1 MVVIQIAAS
10 VVLLIAGGLLF
21 QSLWNLEHRPL
32 GFAPQRMLTF
42 RLSLPWQ
49 TKEADVSAKYQTLLE
64 RLRAIPGVRDAAL
77 VDRLPLAGPTVSAE
91 ADVEG
96 RGSRPEQ
103 AVQLEQRAVSAN
115 YHRLMAVPLLA
126 GRYLEEADAKRKA
139 TVINAS
145 AARTLFAGG
154 GALGKHVG
162 LRWKTAKG
170 TIVNRFEI
178 VGVVADIPNYARDLS
193 GSPTMYVPFQQA
205 FWPAATF
212 VIQSSLPPVSL
223 ADAARRAAA
232 GVDPSNA
239 IEAVQ
244 PLDDF
249 LASRTRTERLQ
260 ASLIA
265 CFGIVAMLLAAIGVY
280 GLAARRA
287 ADRRR
292 EMAIRIA
299 LGATSRDVIGASVG
313 STVRLAVAGGV
324 AGMVCGAVAVRLFG
338 ATLYGVTG
346 RTPADVRA
354 ISGRPGRS
362 GDPRFV
368 AARGSRHTPPAG

>member
-1 MVVIQIAAS
+1 M
-10 VVLLIAGGLLF
+10 
-21 QSLWNLEHRPL
+21 
-32 GFAPQRMLTF
+32 
-42 RLSLPWQ
+42 
-49 TKEADVSAKYQTLLE
+49 
-64 RLRAIPGVRDAAL
+64 
-77 VDRLPLAGPTVSAE
+77 
-91 ADVEG
+91 
-96 RGSRPEQ
+96 
-103 AVQLEQRAVSAN
+103 
-115 YHRLMAVPLLA
+115 
-126 GRYLEEADAKRKA
+126 
-139 TVINAS
+139 
-145 AARTLFAGG
+145 
-154 GALGKHVG
+154 GKHLG

-170 TIVNRFEI
+170 TTVNRFEV

-193 GSPTMYVPFQQA
+193 GSPAMYVPFQQA

-212 VIQSSLPPVSL
+212 VIQSSLPPISL
-223 ADAARRAAA
+223 ADAARRVAA

-249 LASRTRTERLQ
+249 LASRTRTERLE

-299 LGATSRDVIGASVG
+299 LGATSRDVISASVG
-313 STVRLAVAGGV
+313 STVRLAACRWRGRYRLRGRSSSPLW
-324 AGMVCGAVAVRLFG
+324 GDFVRR
-338 ATLYGVTG
+338 A
-346 RTPADVRA
+346 RNTPADVRPV
-354 ISGRPGRS
+354 SGCLGGG

-368 AARGSRHTPPAG
+368 AARGSSHTSPAR